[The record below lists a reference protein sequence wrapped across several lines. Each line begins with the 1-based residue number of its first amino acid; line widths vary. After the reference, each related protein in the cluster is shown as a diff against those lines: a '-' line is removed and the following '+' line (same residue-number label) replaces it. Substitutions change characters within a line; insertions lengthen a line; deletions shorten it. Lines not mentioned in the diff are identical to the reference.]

1 MANLL
6 NKDPFTYEEE
16 RRSFLHDL
24 QGFHQNRG
32 TPYDRIPQIGG
43 REVDLYRLYRRVIEL
58 GGFQKV
64 NNEEK
69 WEDIQGEFKVPRSCT
84 NGAQALKFVYV
95 RYLHIYEKIHFLGQ
109 DPDRNDEDDGH
120 PARKKLCTPTFGVP
134 LTYNYH
140 HHQPTDAVRQTYSLS
155 QDLLKPSEYDKL
167 ERSLLSGL
175 PNEVDFVVNV
185 CTLLSNESRHVLT
198 LKKSHQLV
206 DLLLAHIGIF
216 SEDTCC
222 LEDLYKYG
230 WTKHCKRDYLRFWYE
245 SVHEETVREL
255 LLSNGA
261 VYDRDKLCGSEI
273 LNIGRDLGIY
283 DKEGQRITQLAVLFR
298 NLSFEQAN
306 QEYLA
311 THSVIFRFL
320 MLCIH
325 SSYGSLAQLALDT
338 LGNVAGKLKLKAM
351 AEIYSKALLD
361 LITKGLHSED
371 KFFVVR
377 ALEILGKLCQLEENE
392 VIVSDRLQSS
402 TYEDVCRLL
411 TIHDIQLI
419 VHTLETLYQLSE
431 LGEQTT
437 TRIAAVKSAVDLLIG
452 LITVEAQSYGPNSL
466 IGIKVVE
473 YVPPPDTSNKV
484 PSGECS
490 SVSIVMQPPGTPVSK
505 STAVAHSTPPR
516 PPPPPA
522 ELKHNNPCS
531 DNESTTCNW
540 LQATYETRRSG
551 KVNQMDLLAEYL
563 QFCRKYSVP
572 EVLTSTDFM
581 HLVKVVFPQAELT
594 SKDKP
599 NGEKEICFIGLSKR
613 ANPKPFAITHSV
625 PKSRSVTVNSL
636 HGSPTSANTSQV
648 DLTQTPTLR
657 QRLMEP
663 PRIALHQQLVNAG
676 TRTPGQKDAGK
687 AQTPTSKSKSKAAMK
702 TLTAA
707 AGAQILEAP
716 LPVGALPQPNLPT
729 LKPKSVL
736 QQQLQSPLSGKGIAP
751 KPGEQAVLAS
761 GLVPGVAQAPQNFPT
776 IHNAL
781 QADGK
786 SVSNLNDLPLEVLQ
800 KSSDTNLIKSLLAR
814 KLSQNMVGRQPQPVP
829 SQDPTSGSA
838 NPCVDLRGPSPLPT
852 TDIGVGQPQQFDS
865 PQSAPEV
872 VTHHHEF
879 VQHNNHNPT
888 SPQPQP
894 QPQPQ
899 PESPQPTSF
908 HQVPLAPASPAAQ
921 QPSQSQKTPTT
932 NSKTAK
938 SKKGPGSPHPSSPKA
953 KSQTSSSSS
962 GSRPCSPRAAS
973 PRSQQAYELEVCG
986 EVERAK
992 DIVKS
997 GAEAFIERVEN
1008 RNLQQWQKV
1017 QKSLPKPSA
1026 ILMPPENMD
1035 SQSAELNAVAV
1046 DQTEVN
1052 SNRVVANDIVSTSSN
1067 VVAPKDVSDSK
1078 PSQEDIHSKAEYVS
1092 NNQNIP
1098 SDNINS
1104 DTTTNSHTLA
1114 TVGNHCSKE
1123 DVPKAISDSKAVC
1136 GVVKQTPA
1144 PQPVMNGGLSSPFI
1158 PDSDL
1163 PPSPVDTHKEALDQ
1177 DKVFV
1182 NGVNDVKEEIIN
1194 DSIQQT
1200 LTKDQLLKIVEKTG
1214 KLNGI
1219 VNHVGNGDHIRQ
1231 EEDME
1236 VGGNVGVQSKTGGG
1250 DEQRVPL
1257 PGEQVRL
1264 QAPGGQGDSISQGMN
1279 GNSAYIP
1286 VAGGA
1291 THIQTT
1297 VNENNVC
1304 VSVTVAKTELDSS
1317 SQTRSDQNSDIKKLC
1332 KQNHEKVEIPM
1343 EKLEQRICD
1352 TRHVPTPETSRDSE
1366 LSSDSFASSTAES
1379 VGDKHSTINMT
1390 SGVVITTTTKDTAL
1404 KAAAVPFTATS
1415 TAASINTKATGKP
1428 KPRKRSR
1435 SNASNTSTSSQE
1447 SRSSVV
1453 MVPLN
1458 PEYMCEWN
1466 SCKKCF
1472 DSARSVFIH
1481 VSRTH
1486 IDADTDG
1493 ICRWLGCEQLKRK
1506 RWSLVTHCQD
1516 HHCSEHALRAAHQRR
1531 ITAAQTGQPS
1541 PAITTPTTMVYPND
1555 AAMQAIKRFTPK
1567 PPFPEFSEPR
1577 EGPVTK
1583 HIRLT
1588 AALILRNLAR
1598 YSALGRSLIKR
1609 RERHL
1614 SYQTM
1619 SAVEAS
1625 NALANCL
1632 WEILHDT

>member
-16 RRSFLHDL
+16 RRSFLQDL

-69 WEDIQGEFKVPRSCT
+69 WEDIQGEFRVPRSCT

-140 HHQPTDAVRQTYSLS
+140 HHQLTDAVRQTYNLS

-167 ERSLLSGL
+167 EKSLLSGL

-216 SEDTCC
+216 SDDTCC

-273 LNIGRDLGIY
+273 LNVGRDLGIY

-311 THSVIFRFL
+311 GHAVIFRFL

-338 LGNVAGKLKLKAM
+338 LGNVAGKMKLKAM
-351 AEIYSKALLD
+351 AEINSKALLD

-522 ELKHNNPCS
+522 ESKQNNPCS

-551 KVNQMDLLAEYL
+551 KVIQMDLLAEYL

-599 NGEKEICFIGLSKR
+599 NGEKEICFIGLAKR
-613 ANPKPFAITHSV
+613 TNPKPFAITHS
-625 PKSRSVTVNSL
+625 
-636 HGSPTSANTSQV
+636 
-648 DLTQTPTLR
+648 
-657 QRLMEP
+657 
-663 PRIALHQQLVNAG
+663 G

-687 AQTPTSKSKSKAAMK
+687 VQTPTAKSKSKAAMK

-707 AGAQILEAP
+707 AGAQTLEAP

-751 KPGEQAVLAS
+751 KPGDQA
-761 GLVPGVAQAPQNFPT
+761 LVPGVVPGMPQAPQNFPT

-786 SVSNLNDLPLEVLQ
+786 SLSNLSELPLEVLQ

-814 KLSQNMVGRQPQPVP
+814 KLSQNMVGRHPQPVP
-829 SQDPTSGSA
+829 SQDPSSGSA
-838 NPCVDLRGPSPLPT
+838 NPCVDLQGPSPLPT
-852 TDIGVGQPQQFDS
+852 TDICVGQQQQFDT
-865 PQSAPEV
+865 PQTAPEV

-879 VQHNNHNPT
+879 VQHNNHNPI
-888 SPQPQP
+888 S
-894 QPQPQ
+894 PQPQ
-899 PESPQPTSF
+899 PESPQPTSI

-953 KSQTSSSSS
+953 KSQTTSS

-1026 ILMPPENMD
+1026 ILMPPENTD
-1035 SQSAELNAVAV
+1035 SQSAEINSVAV

-1052 SNRVVANDIVSTSSN
+1052 SSRAVANDIVSTSSN
-1067 VVAPKDVSDSK
+1067 VVAPKDVSDSI

-1104 DTTTNSHTLA
+1104 DTANSYTLE

-1123 DVPKAISDSKAVC
+1123 DMLKTISRDSKAVC
-1136 GVVKQTPA
+1136 GVVKQDTA
-1144 PQPVMNGGLSSPFI
+1144 PQPVMNGGLSSPFNR
-1158 PDSDL
+1158 DSDL

-1177 DKVFV
+1177 DKVFL
-1182 NGVNDVKEEIIN
+1182 NGVNDVKDEIID
-1194 DSIQQT
+1194 DSIQKT

-1219 VNHVGNGDHIRQ
+1219 VHHVGNGDHIRE

-1236 VGGNVGVQSKTGGG
+1236 VGGSVGVQSKTGGG

-1264 QAPGGQGDSISQGMN
+1264 QAPGVQGDSITQGMN

-1286 VAGGA
+1286 VTGDA

-1304 VSVTVAKTELDSS
+1304 VSVTVTKAELDSS
-1317 SQTRSDQNSDIKKLC
+1317 SQTRSDQNSDVTKLC

-1343 EKLEQRICD
+1343 EKLEQKICD

-1390 SGVVITTTTKDTAL
+1390 SGVIITTTKDTAL

-1415 TAASINTKATGKP
+1415 TTASINTKATGKP

-1453 MVPLN
+1453 MVPLS

-1486 IDADTDG
+1486 IDSDTDG
-1493 ICRWLGCEQLKRK
+1493 ICCWLGCERLKRK